1 MGTIRI
7 FTSEHGLVPANLFV
21 KLALSALAWDDGLE
35 SLEPALPGKPGCCPE
50 AYGVYAEEPNGETCL
65 VCSYSFDPSEPG
77 ESMFAHEAALLALLA
92 TADILQVVHPS
103 LTLEAI
109 VGSELAGD
117 PTFMALSQD

>member
-7 FTSEHGLVPANLFV
+7 FTGERGLVPANNFV
-21 KLALSALAWDDGLE
+21 KLNLSALAWDDEME
-35 SLEPALPGKPGCCPE
+35 SLEPVLPGCSPE
-50 AYGVYAEEPNGETCL
+50 SYGVYAVEPDGETCL
-65 VCSYSFDPSEPG
+65 VCSFGFDPTEQG
-77 ESMFAHEAALLALLA
+77 EAMLAREAALLAILA